1 MKKTKNKILNDPIY
15 GFISIPSELIYK
27 IIEHTYF
34 QRLRRISQLG
44 LSYLVYPGAHHT
56 RFHHAIGAMHLMQ
69 KAILVLKNKGVT
81 INELEE
87 EGLLIAILLHDIGHG
102 PFSHALEHSLVNN
115 ISHESISIEFM
126 KELNSIF
133 KGKLSLA
140 IKIFQ
145 NKYKKKF
152 LHQLISSQID
162 VDRLDYL
169 NRDSF
174 YSGVAEGIVNS
185 TRIIDMYNVFNGNL
199 VVDYKGIYT
208 IEKFLLS
215 RKLMYLQVYMH
226 KTVLSAEHT
235 LMNILKRAKYL
246 ASNNI
251 SIFSTNNLKKF
262 LSSEINM
269 NDKKNISENLKLFSK
284 LDDYDI
290 MTSIKEWQNSNDLIL
305 SCLSKQIIERKLHK
319 IHEID
324 KKDSKYILKQTKEKL
339 NKKYIKKNS
348 DFEYFV
354 FLIQTKHKIY
364 TPKKNPINV
373 LNLKKN
379 KLELSSIEK
388 ELNFNK
394 KQNTIVKNFICYHPS
409 IQRRTK
415 NEF

>member
-27 IIEHTYF
+27 IIEHAYF

>member
-69 KAILVLKNKGVT
+69 KAILVLKNKGVK

-133 KGKLSLA
+133 KGRLSLA

-269 NDKKNISENLKLFSK
+269 NDKKNITENLKLFSK

-290 MTSIKEWQNSNDLIL
+290 MTSIKEWQNSNDHIL
-305 SCLSKQIIERKLHK
+305 SCLSKQIIQRKLHK

-324 KKDSKYILKQTKEKL
+324 KKDSKYILNQTKKKL
-339 NKKYIKKNS
+339 NKKYIKKSS
-348 DFEYFV
+348 DSEYFV
-354 FLIQTKHKIY
+354 FLLRTKHKIY
-364 TPKKNPINV
+364 TPKINPINV

-394 KQNTIVKNFICYHPS
+394 KQNTIIKNFICYHPS
-409 IQRRTK
+409 IQRRKK

>member
-69 KAILVLKNKGVT
+69 KAILVLRNKGVK

-133 KGKLSLA
+133 KGRLSLA

-269 NDKKNISENLKLFSK
+269 NDKKNIAENLKLFSK

-290 MTSIKEWQNSNDLIL
+290 MTSIKEWQNSNDHIL
-305 SCLSKQIIERKLHK
+305 SCLSKQIIQRKLHK

-324 KKDSKYILKQTKEKL
+324 KKDSKYILNQTKKKL
-339 NKKYIKKNS
+339 NKKYIKKSS
-348 DFEYFV
+348 DSEYFV
-354 FLIQTKHKIY
+354 FLLETKHKIY
-364 TPKKNPINV
+364 TPKINPINV

-394 KQNTIVKNFICYHPS
+394 KQNTIIKNFICYHPS
-409 IQRRTK
+409 IQKRTK

>member
-27 IIEHTYF
+27 IIEHPYF

-69 KAILVLKNKGVT
+69 KAILVLKSKGVK
-81 INELEE
+81 INEEE
-87 EGLLIAILLHDIGHG
+87 QEGLLIAILLHDIGHG
-102 PFSHALEHSLVNN
+102 PFSHALEHSLVKN
-115 ISHESISIEFM
+115 ISHELISIEFM

-145 NKYKKKF
+145 NKYKKKY

-185 TRIIDMYNVFNGNL
+185 TRIIDMYNVFNGHL
-199 VVDYKGIYT
+199 VVDYKGLYT

-251 SIFSTNNLKKF
+251 SIFSTNNLNKF
-262 LSSEINM
+262 LLSEINM
-269 NDKKNISENLKLFSK
+269 NNKKNISENLKLFSK

-290 MTSIKEWQNSNDLIL
+290 MISIKEWQNSKDHIL
-305 SCLSKQIIERKLHK
+305 SCLSKQIIQRRLHK
-319 IHEID
+319 IQEVD
-324 KKDSKYILKQTKEKL
+324 KKESKYILNKTIKKL
-339 NKKYIKKNS
+339 NEKYIQKNS

-364 TPKKNPINV
+364 TPKKNPIYI
-373 LNLKKN
+373 LNHKKN
-379 KLELSSIEK
+379 KFELSSLEK

-394 KQNTIVKNFICYHPS
+394 KQNTIIKNFICYHPS
-409 IQRRTK
+409 IQRKTK

>member
-69 KAILVLKNKGVT
+69 KAILVLRNKGVK

-133 KGKLSLA
+133 KGRLSLA

-269 NDKKNISENLKLFSK
+269 NDKKNIAENLKLFSK

-290 MTSIKEWQNSNDLIL
+290 MTSIKEWQNSNDHIL
-305 SCLSKQIIERKLHK
+305 SCLSKQIIQRKLHK

-324 KKDSKYILKQTKEKL
+324 KKDSKYILNQTKKKL
-339 NKKYIKKNS
+339 NKKYIKKSS
-348 DFEYFV
+348 DSEYFV
-354 FLIQTKHKIY
+354 FLLRTKHKIY
-364 TPKKNPINV
+364 TPKINPINV

-394 KQNTIVKNFICYHPS
+394 KQNTIIKNFICYHPS

>member
-69 KAILVLKNKGVT
+69 KAILVLKNKGVK

-133 KGKLSLA
+133 KGRLSLA

-269 NDKKNISENLKLFSK
+269 NDKKNITENLKLFSK

-290 MTSIKEWQNSNDLIL
+290 MTSIKEWQNSDDHIL
-305 SCLSKQIIERKLHK
+305 SCLSKQIIQRKLHK

-324 KKDSKYILKQTKEKL
+324 KKDSKYILNQTKKKL
-339 NKKYIKKNS
+339 NKKYIKKSS
-348 DFEYFV
+348 DSEYFV
-354 FLIQTKHKIY
+354 FLLRTKHKIY
-364 TPKKNPINV
+364 TPKINPINV

-394 KQNTIVKNFICYHPS
+394 KQNTIIKNFICYHPS

>member
-27 IIEHTYF
+27 IIEHPYF

-69 KAILVLKNKGVT
+69 KAILVLKNKGVK
-81 INELEE
+81 INEEE
-87 EGLLIAILLHDIGHG
+87 QEGLLIAILLHDIGHG
-102 PFSHALEHSLVNN
+102 PFSHALEHSLVKN
-115 ISHESISIEFM
+115 ISHELISIEFM

-145 NKYKKKF
+145 NKYKKKY

-185 TRIIDMYNVFNGNL
+185 TRIIDMYNVFNGHL
-199 VVDYKGIYT
+199 VVDYKGLYT

-246 ASNNI
+246 VSNNI
-251 SIFSTNNLKKF
+251 SIFSTNNLNKF
-262 LSSEINM
+262 LLSEINM
-269 NDKKNISENLKLFSK
+269 NDKKKISENLKLFSK

-290 MTSIKEWQNSNDLIL
+290 MISIKEWQNSKDHIL
-305 SCLSKQIIERKLHK
+305 SCLSKQIIQRRLHK
-319 IHEID
+319 IQEID
-324 KKDSKYILKQTKEKL
+324 KKESKYVLNKTIKKL
-339 NKKYIKKNS
+339 NKKYIQKNS

-364 TPKKNPINV
+364 TPQKNPIYI
-373 LNLKKN
+373 LSHKKN
-379 KLELSSIEK
+379 KFELSSLEK
-388 ELNFNK
+388 QLNFNK
-394 KQNTIVKNFICYHPS
+394 KQNTIIKNFICYHPS
-409 IQRRTK
+409 IQRKTK

>member
-69 KAILVLKNKGVT
+69 KAILVLKNKGVK

-133 KGKLSLA
+133 KGRLSLA

-269 NDKKNISENLKLFSK
+269 NDKKNIAENLKLFSK

-290 MTSIKEWQNSNDLIL
+290 MTSIKEWQNSNDHIL
-305 SCLSKQIIERKLHK
+305 SCLSKQIIQRKLHK

-324 KKDSKYILKQTKEKL
+324 KKDSKYILNQTKKKL
-339 NKKYIKKNS
+339 NKKYIKKSS
-348 DFEYFV
+348 DSEYFV
-354 FLIQTKHKIY
+354 FLLRTKHKIY
-364 TPKKNPINV
+364 TPKINPINV

-394 KQNTIVKNFICYHPS
+394 KQNTIIKNFICYHPS

>member
-1 MKKTKNKILNDPIY
+1 VKKTKNKILNDPIY

-44 LSYLVYPGAHHT
+44 LSYLVYPGANHT

>member
-69 KAILVLKNKGVT
+69 KAILVLRNKGVK

-133 KGKLSLA
+133 KGRLSLA

-269 NDKKNISENLKLFSK
+269 NDKKNIAENLKLFSK

-290 MTSIKEWQNSNDLIL
+290 MTSIKEWQNSNDHIL
-305 SCLSKQIIERKLHK
+305 SCLSKQIIQRKLHK

-324 KKDSKYILKQTKEKL
+324 KKDSKYILNQTKKKL
-339 NKKYIKKNS
+339 NKKYIKKSS
-348 DFEYFV
+348 DSEYFV
-354 FLIQTKHKIY
+354 FLLETKHKIY
-364 TPKKNPINV
+364 TPKINPINV

-394 KQNTIVKNFICYHPS
+394 KQNTIIKNFICYHPS

>member
-1 MKKTKNKILNDPIY
+1 VKKTKNKILNDPIY

-69 KAILVLKNKGVT
+69 KAILVLKNKGVK

-133 KGKLSLA
+133 KGRLSLA

-269 NDKKNISENLKLFSK
+269 NDKKNITENLKLFSK

-290 MTSIKEWQNSNDLIL
+290 MTSIKEWQNSDDHIL
-305 SCLSKQIIERKLHK
+305 SCLSKQIIQRKLHK

-324 KKDSKYILKQTKEKL
+324 KKDSKYILNQTKKKL
-339 NKKYIKKNS
+339 NKKYIKKSS
-348 DFEYFV
+348 DSEYFV
-354 FLIQTKHKIY
+354 FLLRTKHKIY

-394 KQNTIVKNFICYHPS
+394 KQNTIIKNFICYHPS

>member
-69 KAILVLKNKGVT
+69 KAILVLRNKGVK

-133 KGKLSLA
+133 KGRLSLA

-246 ASNNI
+246 TSNNI

-269 NDKKNISENLKLFSK
+269 NDKKNIAENLKLFSK

-290 MTSIKEWQNSNDLIL
+290 MTSIKEWQNSNDHIL
-305 SCLSKQIIERKLHK
+305 SCLSKQIIQRKLHK

-324 KKDSKYILKQTKEKL
+324 KKDSKYILNQTKKKL
-339 NKKYIKKNS
+339 NKKYIKKSS
-348 DFEYFV
+348 DSEYFV
-354 FLIQTKHKIY
+354 FLLRTKHKIY
-364 TPKKNPINV
+364 TPKINPINV

-388 ELNFNK
+388 RIKF
-394 KQNTIVKNFICYHPS
+394 
-409 IQRRTK
+409 
-415 NEF
+415 

>member
-69 KAILVLKNKGVT
+69 KAILVLKNKGVK

-133 KGKLSLA
+133 KGRLSLA

-262 LSSEINM
+262 LSPEINM
-269 NDKKNISENLKLFSK
+269 NDKKNIAENLKLFSK

-290 MTSIKEWQNSNDLIL
+290 MTSIKEWQNSNDHIL
-305 SCLSKQIIERKLHK
+305 SCLSKQIIQRKLHK

-324 KKDSKYILKQTKEKL
+324 KKDSKYILNQTKKKL
-339 NKKYIKKNS
+339 NKKYIKKSS
-348 DFEYFV
+348 DSEYFV
-354 FLIQTKHKIY
+354 FLLRTKHKIY
-364 TPKKNPINV
+364 TPKINPINV

-394 KQNTIVKNFICYHPS
+394 KQNTIIKNFICYHPS

>member
-1 MKKTKNKILNDPIY
+1 MRKTKNKILNDPIY
-15 GFISIPSELIYK
+15 GFITIPNKFIYQ
-27 IIEHTYF
+27 IIEHPYF

-69 KAILVLKNKGVT
+69 QAVNVLKNKNIKISNT
-81 INELEE
+81 EE
-87 EGLLIAILLHDIGHG
+87 EALLIAILLHDIGHG
-102 PFSHALEHSLVNN
+102 PFSHALEHSLMKK
-115 ISHESISIEFM
+115 ISHEKISLLFM
-126 KELNSIF
+126 EELNKEF
-133 KGKLSLA
+133 KGKLTLA
-140 IKIFQ
+140 IEIFT
-145 NKYKKKF
+145 NRYERKF

-185 TRIIDMYNVFNGNL
+185 TRIIDMYNVFNNNL

-226 KTVLSAEHT
+226 KTVLSAEQT

-290 MTSIKEWQNSNDLIL
+290 MISIKEWQNSNDHIL
-305 SCLSKQIIERKLHK
+305 SCLSKQIILRKLNK

-324 KKDSKYILKQTKEKL
+324 KKESKYIFNQTVKKL
-339 NKKYIKKNS
+339 NKKYIKRIS
-348 DFEYFV
+348 DYEYFV

-373 LNLKKN
+373 LSIKKN
-379 KLELSSIEK
+379 KFELSSIEK

-394 KQNTIVKNFICYHPS
+394 NQNTIIKNFICYHPS
-409 IQRRTK
+409 IRRIK

>member
-69 KAILVLKNKGVT
+69 KAILVLRNKGVK

-133 KGKLSLA
+133 KGRLSLA

-251 SIFSTNNLKKF
+251 SIFSTKKLKKF
-262 LSSEINM
+262 LTSEINM
-269 NDKKNISENLKLFSK
+269 NDKKNIAENLKLFSK

-290 MTSIKEWQNSNDLIL
+290 MTSIKEWQNSNDHIL
-305 SCLSKQIIERKLHK
+305 SCLSKQIIQRKLHK

-324 KKDSKYILKQTKEKL
+324 KKDSKYILNQTKKKL
-339 NKKYIKKNS
+339 NKKYIKKSS
-348 DFEYFV
+348 DSEYFV
-354 FLIQTKHKIY
+354 FLLRTKHKIY
-364 TPKKNPINV
+364 TPKINPINV

-394 KQNTIVKNFICYHPS
+394 KQNTIIKNFICYHPS

>member
-1 MKKTKNKILNDPIY
+1 
-15 GFISIPSELIYK
+15 
-27 IIEHTYF
+27 
-34 QRLRRISQLG
+34 
-44 LSYLVYPGAHHT
+44 
-56 RFHHAIGAMHLMQ
+56 
-69 KAILVLKNKGVT
+69 
-81 INELEE
+81 
-87 EGLLIAILLHDIGHG
+87 
-102 PFSHALEHSLVNN
+102 
-115 ISHESISIEFM
+115 
-126 KELNSIF
+126 
-133 KGKLSLA
+133 
-140 IKIFQ
+140 
-145 NKYKKKF
+145 
-152 LHQLISSQID
+152 
-162 VDRLDYL
+162 
-169 NRDSF
+169 
-174 YSGVAEGIVNS
+174 
-185 TRIIDMYNVFNGNL
+185 MYNVFNGNL

-269 NDKKNISENLKLFSK
+269 NDKKNIAENLKLFSK

-290 MTSIKEWQNSNDLIL
+290 MTSIKEWQNSNDHIL
-305 SCLSKQIIERKLHK
+305 SCLSKQIIQRKLHK

-324 KKDSKYILKQTKEKL
+324 KKDSKYILNQTKKKL
-339 NKKYIKKNS
+339 NKKYIKKSS
-348 DFEYFV
+348 DSEYFV
-354 FLIQTKHKIY
+354 FLLRTKHKIY
-364 TPKKNPINV
+364 TPKINPINV
-373 LNLKKN
+373 LNQKKN

-394 KQNTIVKNFICYHPS
+394 KQNTIIKNFICYHPS